1 VGGLA
6 AEDFTKGQKPAS
18 VQNGDRG
25 RRFDP
30 TRVVS
35 TEFCVLTQ
43 CNDNTIRIRV
53 AMTLLA
59 TAAILSSVPTAAS
72 AQAPIRRG
80 GYTYYYPSTTTNR
93 SAPSGYRGGYYYY
106 YPSTRSYGTA
116 PASNRVSYYYP
127 PATNATRPAATL
139 APATT
144 APAAAPAATAP
155 APAATTAAAAA
166 PTPTGDPY
174 GFTAWLNATR
184 AQHGLPPVGYD
195 PNLASWA
202 AANNAQQ
209 NARGM
214 GHHIMGPSR
223 RQNCAMGHSG
233 SIGSMWMNS
242 PAHRANMLASDIRY
256 IGIAGS
262 GSYWT
267 LNAY

>member
-1 VGGLA
+1 MGGLA
-6 AEDFTKGQKPAS
+6 AVDFDEGSEAGAS
-18 VQNGDRG
+18 SDGNRG
-25 RRFDP
+25 RRFGP
-30 TRVVS
+30 THVVS
-35 TEFCVLTQ
+35 TEHGLLIYRI
-43 CNDNTIRIRV
+43 DNTFGLRV

-59 TAAILSSVPTAAS
+59 TTAILNTAPTAAR
-72 AQAPIRRG
+72 AQTAYRRG
-80 GYTYYYPSTTTNR
+80 GYTYYYPSTTTYR
-93 SAPSGYRGGYYYY
+93 AAPSGYRGGYYYY
-106 YPSTRSYGTA
+106 YPSSPSYRTA
-116 PASNRVSYYYP
+116 PATNRVSYYYP
-127 PATNATRPAATL
+127 TTTTYAARPAATTTT
-139 APATT
+139 APAAATT
-144 APAAAPAATAP
+144 APAA
-155 APAATTAAAAA
+155 PAATTETAAA
-166 PTPTGDPY
+166 PVASSDPY
-174 GFTAWLNATR
+174 GFTNWLNATR